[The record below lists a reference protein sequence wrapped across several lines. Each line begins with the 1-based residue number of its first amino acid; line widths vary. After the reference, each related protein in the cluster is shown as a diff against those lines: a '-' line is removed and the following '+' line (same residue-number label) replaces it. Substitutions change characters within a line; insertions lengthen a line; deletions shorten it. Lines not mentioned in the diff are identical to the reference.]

1 MVRFAHKGGNWKPST
16 VKRFK
21 VLNFGPISDV
31 DIEFEGITAII
42 GPNNSG
48 KTFLSLLL
56 YVLLTSFEE
65 SASEFDL
72 DLYSEYT
79 KRNRQEEG
87 SFSNTNVYKTILSK
101 IKPLTE
107 TNPTGKEVELE
118 ETLVKD
124 LLTEIA
130 KRNSKYLADR
140 IALGLKGNFG
150 VSIEK
155 LVKFGEQNSEVSLEV
170 DDIKMHFVLGNDGKV
185 AAELEVSNIV
195 PSSVFVKYDSGKLS
209 FVLKK
214 VGSRSEYI
222 VHLGSS
228 KAIKTQSRILEIIN
242 IAITDMF
249 YEPRSSIELNPAIV
263 PVERIAVITVFYD
276 LLDLYMKSL
285 GARRVLASKVAEI
298 WRDKPIVMK
307 FMEEMLGSIRRN
319 ENKKRGLDIIS
330 GAYTVSQKDYLE
342 INYKDSAGSLIPT
355 PLLSSSLAQ
364 IIPMDMVSSDPHFD
378 FIITEEPEINLHA
391 NKQVEMANYLL
402 ELNKALFITTHSDIF
417 LMELALQTKSKTKDR
432 KRKNVKIYLLN
443 DGKTSEV
450 TIFEN
455 GALSRIQTIADVIN
469 NQLDRI
475 VKDE

>member
-1 MVRFAHKGGNWKPST
+1 MVRWAHKGGNWKPST

-21 VLNFGPISDV
+21 VRNFGPISDV
-31 DIEFEGITAII
+31 DIEFEDITAII

-56 YVLLTSFEE
+56 YVLLTSFDE
-65 SASEFDL
+65 SPSEFDL
-72 DLYSEYT
+72 DFYPEYT
-79 KRNRQEEG
+79 KRNRQDEG
-87 SFSNTNVYKTILSK
+87 SFSNTKVYKTILSK
-101 IKPLTE
+101 IKPFTE
-107 TNPTGKEVELE
+107 ADSTGKEVELE

-130 KRNSKYLADR
+130 KLNSKYLADR

-155 LVKFGEQNSEVSLEV
+155 LVKFGEQNAEVSLEV
-170 DDIKMHFVLGNDGKV
+170 DDIKMHFELGNDGKV
-185 AAELEVSNIV
+185 AAELEVHNIV
-195 PSSVFVKYDSGKLS
+195 PSSVFVKYDAGRFFIFPKKLGSKSGPT
-209 FVLKK
+209 F
-214 VGSRSEYI
+214 
-222 VHLGSS
+222 HLGSP
-228 KAIKTQSRILEIIN
+228 KAVRTQSRILEIIN
-242 IAITDMF
+242 FAITKIF
-249 YEPRSSIELNPAIV
+249 YEPKSSIELNPAIV

-330 GAYTVSQKDYLE
+330 GTYNVSQKDYLE
-342 INYKDSAGSLIPT
+342 INYKDSAGNLIST

-364 IIPMDMVSSDPHFD
+364 IIPMDMVSSDPYFD
-378 FIITEEPEINLHA
+378 FIIAEEPEINLHA

-417 LMELALQTKSKTKDR
+417 LMELALQTKNKTKYR
-432 KRKNVKIYLLN
+432 NRKNVKIYLLN
-443 DGKTSEV
+443 NGKTSEV
-450 TIFEN
+450 SILEN
-455 GALSRIQTIADVIN
+455 GAISRIQTIADVIN

>member
-1 MVRFAHKGGNWKPST
+1 MVRWAHIGGNWKPST

-21 VLNFGPISDV
+21 VRNFGPISDV

-56 YVLLTSFEE
+56 YVLLTSFDE
-65 SASEFDL
+65 SANEFDL
-72 DLYSEYT
+72 DLYPEYT
-79 KRNRQEEG
+79 KRNRQKER

-101 IKPLTE
+101 IKPFIE
-107 TNPTGKEVELE
+107 ADPTVKEVELE
-118 ETLVKD
+118 GTLVKD
-124 LLTEIA
+124 LLTEIT
-130 KRNSKYLADR
+130 KHNSKYLAGR

-155 LVKFGEQNSEVSLEV
+155 LVKLGEQNSEVSLEV
-170 DDIKMHFVLGNDGKV
+170 DDIKMHFELGNDGKV

-195 PSSVFVKYDSGKLS
+195 PPSVFVKYDADGFS
-209 FVLKK
+209 FFLKK
-214 VGSRSEYI
+214 VGSKPEIKYH
-222 VHLGSS
+222 VGS
-228 KAIKTQSRILEIIN
+228 IKGIRTQSRILEIIN
-242 IAITDMF
+242 FAITKIF
-249 YEPRSSIELNPAIV
+249 YEPKSSIELNPAIV

-330 GAYTVSQKDYLE
+330 GTYNVSQKDYLE
-342 INYKDSAGSLIPT
+342 INYKDSAGNLIST

-364 IIPMDMVSSDPHFD
+364 IIPMDMVSSDPYFD
-378 FIITEEPEINLHA
+378 FIIAEEPEINLHA

-417 LMELALQTKSKTKDR
+417 LMELALLTKNKTKDR
-432 KRKNVKIYLLN
+432 IRKNVKIYLLN
-443 DGKTSEV
+443 NGKTSEV
-450 TIFEN
+450 TILEN
-455 GALSRIQTIADVIN
+455 GALGRIQTIAEVIN

>member
-79 KRNRQEEG
+79 RRNRQEEG

-101 IKPLTE
+101 IKPFTE
-107 TNPTGKEVELE
+107 ADSTGKEVELE

-130 KRNSKYLADR
+130 KLNSKYLADR

-209 FVLKK
+209 FFLKK
-214 VGSRSEYI
+214 VGSRADYI
-222 VHLGSS
+222 VHLGPS
-228 KAIKTQSRILEIIN
+228 KAIKTQSGILEIIN

-378 FIITEEPEINLHA
+378 FIIAEEPEINLHA